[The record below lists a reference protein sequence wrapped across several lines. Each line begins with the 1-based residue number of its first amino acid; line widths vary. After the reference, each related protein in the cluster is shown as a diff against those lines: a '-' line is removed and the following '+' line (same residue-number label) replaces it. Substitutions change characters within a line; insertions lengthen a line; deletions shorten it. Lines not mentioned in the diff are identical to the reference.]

1 MDLVPLK
8 AGQSFILD
16 AACARFEEFQRLR
29 AELAQARES
38 LSERKLVERAKGIL
52 MQRRGLNEDAAYAM
66 LRGMAMD
73 KKARLVQ
80 VARSVIAAAEILG

>member
-1 MDLVPLK
+1 M
-8 AGQSFILD
+8 
-16 AACARFEEFQRLR
+16 
-29 AELAQARES
+29 
-38 LSERKLVERAKGIL
+38 ERAKGIL